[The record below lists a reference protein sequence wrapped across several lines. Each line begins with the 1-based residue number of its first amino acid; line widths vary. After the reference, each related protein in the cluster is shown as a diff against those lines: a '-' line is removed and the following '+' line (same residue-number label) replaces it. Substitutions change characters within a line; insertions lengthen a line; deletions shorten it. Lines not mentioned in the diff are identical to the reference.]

1 LLFVLVVLVPHWAHT
16 PRIPMRLGG
25 SHFSC
30 FAAIN
35 SFPGDHSRYPCSQP
49 EKYLQY
55 VDGLRGRASGI
66 RCARQA
72 CCTRRWLKT
81 VTKRS
86 FRTTARSGPSVLPQ
100 CAAPRVGTSWSAPAV
115 SRRVHCKRSRV
126 NPTSHSGEHSAPS
139 QCSWPHPPP
148 SWPKAWCQRQIQRM
162 DCRPRAG
169 RQRAQGASVDR
180 VRYENHCPS

>member
-1 LLFVLVVLVPHWAHT
+1 MEMVNQCMRAIKVNMVPAQGQPLAACMRPFYIPLLCHSVVLGPACSSVT
-16 PRIPMRLGG
+16 VCGG
-25 SHFSC
+25 AFAISH
-30 FAAIN
+30 AAT
-35 SFPGDHSRYPCSQP
+35 GSR
-49 EKYLQY
+49 
-55 VDGLRGRASGI
+55 
-66 RCARQA
+66 A

-148 SWPKAWCQRQIQRM
+148 SWPKA
-162 DCRPRAG
+162 
-169 RQRAQGASVDR
+169 
-180 VRYENHCPS
+180 